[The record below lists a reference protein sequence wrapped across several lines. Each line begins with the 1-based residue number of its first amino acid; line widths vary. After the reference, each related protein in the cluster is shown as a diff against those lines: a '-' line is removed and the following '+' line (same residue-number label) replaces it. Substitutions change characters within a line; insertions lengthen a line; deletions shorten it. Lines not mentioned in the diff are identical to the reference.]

1 MRNERC
7 GEKNTQLKALV
18 ILHPDTV
25 VRGDAVM
32 SDSYHYHCNSSEEIL
47 TGLQKQQTRCL
58 KDSSPLNIKSLWL
71 AIMISLYLRSL
82 CKLGW
87 NKFVSDQLLVDTSE
101 CERMPRYSRG
111 LIQVGFLNRGAD
123 TRESCLI
130 LVLTILGGKGLG
142 LFFFFYA
149 SLNALSA

>member
-1 MRNERC
+1 MCYINRGKRGKKTRISKKICSPLADLLNKTVIQIKMRNERC

-47 TGLQKQQTRCL
+47 MGLQKQQTRCL

-87 NKFVSDQLLVDTSE
+87 NKFVSDQLLVDIQSVKE
-101 CERMPRYSRG
+101 CHDTH
-111 LIQVGFLNRGAD
+111 VDWFKWGF
-123 TRESCLI
+123 
-130 LVLTILGGKGLG
+130 
-142 LFFFFYA
+142 
-149 SLNALSA
+149 